1 MGVKVTL
8 SEGAPAPG
16 VVVGVVQAN
25 VPATGV
31 LPAEAAPPVSVDE
44 DRVWP

>member
-8 SEGAPAPG
+8 SEGVPAPG
-16 VVVGVVQAN
+16 VVVGAVQAN

-31 LPAEAAPPVSVDE
+31 LPAEAAPPVSVD
-44 DRVWP
+44 DARVWP